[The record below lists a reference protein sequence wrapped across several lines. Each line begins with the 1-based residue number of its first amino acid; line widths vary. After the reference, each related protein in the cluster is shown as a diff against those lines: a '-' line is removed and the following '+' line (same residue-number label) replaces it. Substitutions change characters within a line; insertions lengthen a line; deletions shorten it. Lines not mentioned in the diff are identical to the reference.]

1 MLSNPSLCVDVFAAG
16 LFNQPGAARIFVSP
30 LVFDRFKLM
39 DSITL
44 TNQVF
49 QFIVT
54 GLTVGAVY
62 AMLAIGF
69 NIIYNVTEVINL
81 AQGEFVMLG
90 GLVMVFM
97 HVSLGMP
104 LAVAFVATVA
114 VVTMVG
120 ILLERTAIR
129 PVRKPTVMTLI
140 IATVAGSFI
149 IKGVAMVLW
158 GKSPYDLPAFSGRT
172 PIELPAGVIVMPQ
185 YLWMVGFL
193 AVVAIL
199 LTLFF
204 NRTIIGKAMSACADN
219 TDAARLVGINVGS
232 MVMLS
237 FALSAGIGA
246 IAGLTMT
253 PIALMDYDRGA
264 MLAIKGFGAA
274 ILGGL
279 GSFPGAILGGLI
291 LGLIE
296 SLGAGF
302 LTSGYKDAYA
312 LIILLAV
319 LFVRPRGILGN
330 LEVTKF
336 KRF

>member
-1 MLSNPSLCVDVFAAG
+1 ME
-16 LFNQPGAARIFVSP
+16 
-30 LVFDRFKLM
+30 
-39 DSITL
+39 SISFL
-44 TNQVF
+44 NQVL

-54 GLTVGAVY
+54 GLTVGAIY
-62 AMLAIGF
+62 AMVAIGF
-69 NIIYNVTEVINL
+69 NIIYNVTEIINL

-97 HVSLGMP
+97 HVSVGLP
-104 LAVAFVATVA
+104 LVLAFAATVLL
-114 VVTMVG
+114 VTLVG
-120 ILLERTAIR
+120 IMLDRLAIR
-129 PVRKPTVMTLI
+129 PIRKPSVLTLI
-140 IATVAGSFI
+140 IATIAASII
-149 IKGVAMVLW
+149 IKGLAMFLW

-172 PIELPAGVIVMPQ
+172 PIQLGGVVVQPQ
-185 YLWMVGFL
+185 YLWVVGFL
-193 AVVAIL
+193 VIVAIG

-204 NRTIIGKAMSACADN
+204 NRTILGKAMSACADN
-219 TDAARLVGINVGS
+219 PDAARLVGINVEF

-246 IAGLTMT
+246 VAGLTMT

-264 MLAIKGFGAA
+264 MLAVKGFGAA

-296 SLGAGF
+296 SLGAG
-302 LTSGYKDAYA
+302 LLISGYKDAYA

-319 LFVRPRGILGN
+319 LFFRPSGILGN

>member
-1 MLSNPSLCVDVFAAG
+1 MEPIS
-16 LFNQPGAARIFVSP
+16 
-30 LVFDRFKLM
+30 
-39 DSITL
+39 L
-44 TNQVF
+44 TNQLF
-49 QFIVT
+49 QFIIT

-62 AMLAIGF
+62 AMVAIGF
-69 NIIYNVTEVINL
+69 NIIYNVTEIINL

-97 HVSLGMP
+97 HVSLEMP
-104 LAVAFVATVA
+104 LVIAFAATVA
-114 VVTMVG
+114 LVTVVG
-120 ILLERTAIR
+120 IALERLAIR
-129 PVRKPTVMTLI
+129 PMRKPTVMKLI
-140 IATVAGSFI
+140 IATVAGSI
-149 IKGVAMVLW
+149 VIKGVAMVLW
-158 GKSPYDLPAFSGRT
+158 GKSPYDLTAFSGRT
-172 PIELPAGVIVMPQ
+172 PIQLPAGVVVQPQ
-185 YLWMVGFL
+185 YLWVVGFL
-193 AVVAIL
+193 VIVAIL

-204 NRTIIGKAMSACADN
+204 NRTILGKAMNACADN
-219 TDAARLVGINVGS
+219 ADAARLVGINVES

-246 IAGLTMT
+246 IAGLTIT

-296 SLGAGF
+296 SLGAGY